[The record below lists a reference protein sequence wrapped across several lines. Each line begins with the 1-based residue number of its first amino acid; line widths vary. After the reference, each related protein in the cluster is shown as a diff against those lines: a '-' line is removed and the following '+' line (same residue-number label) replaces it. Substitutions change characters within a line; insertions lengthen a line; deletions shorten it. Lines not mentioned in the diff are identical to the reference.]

1 MFFMKKKII
10 LLAATLCLNVAAST
24 DVAWDYLRKSQGSVK
39 YYPSV
44 IQNLVKEKLY
54 FASIPYIKEL
64 LARGKNLNSRE
75 LDSLIDEVV
84 TNVGVKQF
92 EVLPVSFLEKSKA
105 PTLKYILAKKYF
117 RKSDFPKALKE
128 LNGTIPSGHPSK
140 AFALFLEGSIF
151 SVTKKYSSAIKAYE
165 ECISKSESTD
175 NRGSV
180 NRKRQLSIN
189 RDYCIVGKARA
200 HFSQG
205 KYELANLDYLDL
217 SKSSHIWPEILFEEA
232 WNGFYMRDYNRTLG
246 KLVTYNS
253 PFLSFIFNPE
263 IDVLRSLTYMEL
275 CLWQDTLKV
284 VDEFYAKN
292 EKSHREIES
301 FLKKHGKDYKYFY
314 LLAKSKMKGKESGNE
329 LLNRMLSSI
338 SRDPT
343 FREMFDFFQTGRDE
357 FEVINKLPKSQIKN
371 ILKLNL
377 KEALL
382 LQRNLVGAYVRKQ
395 LHLGWHQV
403 RKTFLDMSYIKLEVL
418 ARRKESL
425 YSPDLSMNRGRGDI
439 RNLKRTDKQY
449 FWNFNG
455 EFWADELGDY
465 VFSLKSECSGNAL

>member
-1 MFFMKKKII
+1 MKRKII
-10 LLAATLCLNVAAST
+10 LLAAIMSINVAAST
-24 DVAWDYLRKSQGSVK
+24 DVAWSYLKKSSGSVK
-39 YYPSV
+39 YYPNV

-54 FASIPYIKEL
+54 YASIPYIKEL
-64 LARGKNLNSRE
+64 LARGNRLNSKQ

-84 TNVGVKQF
+84 SNVGVKQF
-92 EVLPVSFLEKSKA
+92 EVLPVSFLSKSNA

-117 RKSDFPKALKE
+117 RTSKFEKALTE
-128 LNGTIPSGHPSK
+128 LNGTIPSNHPSK
-140 AFALFLEGSIF
+140 PFALFLEGSIF
-151 SVTKKYSSAIKAYE
+151 SITKKYSSAIKAYE
-165 ECISKSESTD
+165 ECISKSEST
-175 NRGSV
+175 NNYGNI
-180 NRKRQLSIN
+180 NRKRQLNIN

-200 HFSQG
+200 NFSRG

-232 WNGFYMRDYNRTLG
+232 WNSFYMRDYNRTLG

-253 PFLSFIFNPE
+253 PFLSFVFNPE

-284 VDEFYAKN
+284 VDDFYKEN
-292 EKSHREIES
+292 EKSHRDVES

-314 LLAKSKMKGKESGNE
+314 LLSKSIMKGKKSGNT
-329 LLNRMLSSI
+329 LLNKMLKSI
-338 SRDPT
+338 TRDPT
-343 FREMFDFFQTGRDE
+343 FREMFDSFHTGRDE
-357 FEVINKLPKSQIKN
+357 FEVINKLPKSRMKN

-382 LQRNLVGAYVRKQ
+382 LQRNLVGAYVRKR

-425 YSPDLSMNRGRGDI
+425 YSPDVSMNRGRGDI
-439 RNLKRTDKQY
+439 KNLKRTDKQY

>member
-1 MFFMKKKII
+1 MFFMKNKILI
-10 LLAATLCLNVAAST
+10 LAALLSFSSIAST
-24 DVAWDYLRKSQGSVK
+24 DLAWKYLVKSKGSVK

-64 LARGKNLNSRE
+64 LARGQSFNSKE
-75 LDSLIDEVV
+75 IDSLIDEVV

-92 EVLPVSFLEKSKA
+92 EVLPVSFLSKSNA

-117 RKSDFPKALKE
+117 RKSMYTKALKE
-128 LNGTIPSGHPSK
+128 LNGTIPSRHTSK
-140 AFALFLEGSIF
+140 PFALFLEGSIF
-151 SVTKKYSSAIKAYE
+151 SITKKYSSAIKAYN
-165 ECISKSESTD
+165 ECISKSESIS
-175 NRGSV
+175 NQGNE
-180 NRKRQLSIN
+180 NRKRQLNIN

-200 HFSQG
+200 QFSQG
-205 KYELANLDYLDL
+205 KYDQANLDYLDL
-217 SKSSHIWPEILFEEA
+217 SKSSHIWPEVLFEEA
-232 WNGFYMRDYNRTLG
+232 WNSFYMRDYNRTLG

-253 PFLSFIFNPE
+253 PFLSFVFNPE
-263 IDVLRSLTYMEL
+263 VDVLRSLTYMEL

-284 VDEFYAKN
+284 VDQFYAKN
-292 EKSHREIES
+292 ENDHRRIES
-301 FLKKHGKDYKYFY
+301 FLKKNGKDYKYFY
-314 LLAKSKMKGKESGNE
+314 LLAKSKMKGKESGNK
-329 LLNRMLSSI
+329 LLNKMIDSI
-338 SRDPT
+338 LRDPT
-343 FREMFDFFQTGRDE
+343 FREMFDFFHTGRDE

-395 LHLGWHQV
+395 LHLNWHQV

-418 ARRKESL
+418 SRRKESL
-425 YSPDLSMNRGRGDI
+425 YSPSVSMNRGRGDI
-439 RNLKRTDKQY
+439 KNLKRTDKQY

>member
-1 MFFMKKKII
+1 MKKKII
-10 LLAATLCLNVAAST
+10 LVVAALSLNVAAST
-24 DVAWDYLRKSQGSVK
+24 DVAWDYLRKSKGSVK

-64 LARGKNLNSRE
+64 LARGKSLNSRE

-92 EVLPVSFLEKSKA
+92 EVLPVSFLSKSKA

-117 RKSDFPKALKE
+117 RKSQFQKALNE
-128 LNGTIPSGHPSK
+128 LNGSIPTNHPSK

-151 SVTKKYSSAIKAYE
+151 SMNKKYSSAIKAYDA
-165 ECISKSESTD
+165 CISKSQTTND
-175 NRGSV
+175 RGNA
-180 NRKRQLSIN
+180 NRKRQISIN

-205 KYELANLDYLDL
+205 KYEEANLDYLDL
-217 SKSSHIWPEILFEEA
+217 TKSSHIWPEILFEEA
-232 WNGFYMRDYNRTLG
+232 WNSFYMRDYNRTLG

-253 PFLSFIFNPE
+253 PFLTFIFNPE

-275 CLWQDTLKV
+275 CLWPDTLKV
-284 VDEFYAKN
+284 VDNFYKEN
-292 EKSHREIES
+292 EGAHRQVES

-314 LLAKSKMKGKESGNE
+314 LLAKSKLQGKESGNR

-338 SRDPT
+338 TRDPT
-343 FREMFDFFQTGRDE
+343 YREMFDFFHTGKDE
-357 FEVINKLPKSQIKN
+357 FEVINKLPKSRMKN

-382 LQRNLVGAYVRKQ
+382 LQRNLLGAYVRKQ

-403 RKTFLDMSYIKLEVL
+403 QKTFLDMSYIKLEVL

-425 YSPDLSMNRGRGDI
+425 YSPETSMNRGRGDI
-439 RNLKRTDKQY
+439 KNLTRTDKQY